1 MSDNVQTI
9 YSVNSKGADER
20 TINPKKS
27 KILIAIAGQ
36 QNSGKSTLFNA
47 LTGLRQH
54 IANYPGVTVDKKS
67 GYYQFNEQSVEA
79 VDLPGTYALTSF
91 SPEERV
97 ARDFLLLEQ
106 PDLIVNVVD
115 SANIERSLYL
125 TFQLM
130 ELGRPMLIVLNKMD
144 VAESLGLKVDADKLE
159 AHLGIPVI
167 ATVASKAHGAVDLKN
182 KISEVATLA
191 KVPPT
196 IDYAEW
202 NAAITTISQL
212 WSVEADLADYPSRWA
227 AIQLFEGDEG
237 IVQTLDRKAPHLKE
251 QIIRRAAEVTQEL
264 TESTGETAADA
275 MLRCRVAAS
284 RAAYAIAVK
293 HSDKKRISMTE
304 RIDRIVLNRFL
315 APLVLVLTIWV
326 IYQLSIVQGYELTY
340 ITWPFLA
347 GMRNFVASIMPAA
360 GFLFDPLVRDIGL
373 WIVDSA
379 NTLLNYVPIFFI
391 LFGLI
396 AILEDTGYMARI
408 AFIIDRILHRFGLHG
423 QSTLPM
429 ILSGVFAGGCAVP
442 GVMAT
447 KGIPDTRARMATILT
462 VPFMNCMAKIP
473 LYTLLVNIY
482 FPTEKGIVL
491 FYISTITVIVALLV
505 SKLLTVSVLR
515 NMDTA
520 PFVMEMPHYHLPGLF
535 SVLRRAFERTWIY
548 IKKVGTIVLSVS
560 TIIYVLLQFPGL
572 SVEQNEQYQQRAE
585 TAISQFYETLQGNSY
600 LAVVQDPENLIAL
613 INAYND
619 FRTYKLTAGSPEKA
633 RAVDERFERDYPD
646 YFPFFQRGSTADSR
660 QAFGALRTLDN
671 ARKDIRREM
680 RGIRIE
686 SSLLGQVGRG
696 VEHVTQFA
704 NFDWKIN
711 VALLT
716 SFAARE
722 SSVAT
727 LGVLFDQDDDQNIPL
742 EERMG
747 AEQKAQ
753 GYDSLTAVALI
764 VFFALYPPCLSTVI
778 MIRVQTGS
786 YKWMMFSMIFPTLL
800 GLVVASVIYTGGTWL
815 GLSGLQVFSLVYFS
829 LLALLLIVGLY
840 PSSMNRIEGYQDE
853 FQN

>member
-1 MSDNVQTI
+1 MSQELQQSLAIEKQASLITARV
-9 YSVNSKGADER
+9 
-20 TINPKKS
+20 PKKDQL
-27 KILIAIAGQ
+27 LIAIAGQ

-67 GYYQFNEQSVEA
+67 GFYQFNGQRVEA

-97 ARDFLLLEQ
+97 SRDFLLLEK

-115 SANIERSLYL
+115 SANLERSLYL

-130 ELGRPMLIVLNKMD
+130 ELGRPMLIVLNMMD
-144 VAESLGLKVDADKLE
+144 VAESLGLKVHADKLA
-159 AHLGIPVI
+159 AHLGIPVV
-167 ATVASKAHGAVDLKN
+167 ATVASKAQGIDDIKR
-182 KISEVATLA
+182 KISEIANQA
-191 KVPPT
+191 AVPPT

-202 NAAITTISQL
+202 NEAINELSQL
-212 WSVEADLADYPSRWA
+212 WSSEKELADYPARWA
-227 AIQLFEGDEG
+227 AIQLFEEDEG
-237 IVQTLDRKAPHLKE
+237 IVKTIEKKAAHLKDHILE
-251 QIIRRAAEVTQEL
+251 SAKKIDQKFVKA
-264 TESTGETAADA
+264 TESTAADTMA
-275 MLRCRVAAS
+275 RCRIAAS
-284 RAAYAIAVK
+284 RVAYAIAVEQ
-293 HSDKKRISMTE
+293 SDKTRVSMTE
-304 RIDRIVLNRFL
+304 RIDRVILNRFV
-315 APLVLVLTIWV
+315 APIFLTFTIWV
-326 IYQLSIVQGYELTY
+326 IYQLSIVQGYELTA

-347 GMRNFVASIMPAA
+347 GMRNFIAGILPDA

-379 NTLLNYVPIFFI
+379 NTLLNYVPIFLI

-447 KGIPDTRARMATILT
+447 KGIPDARARMATVLT

-482 FPTEKGIVL
+482 FPSEKGIVL
-491 FYISTITVIVALLV
+491 FYISTVTVIVALLV

-520 PFVMEMPHYHLPGLF
+520 PFVMEMPHYHLPNVL
-535 SVLRRAFERTWIY
+535 SVLRRAFDRTWIY
-548 IKKVGTIVLSVS
+548 IKKVGTIVISVS
-560 TIIYVLLQFPGL
+560 TIVYVLLQYPGL
-572 SVEQNEQYQQRAE
+572 SDEQTTQYQLRAE
-585 TAISQFYETLQGNSY
+585 AAVGQFYNDLEDNPL
-600 LAVVQDPENLIAL
+600 LATVEAPENLVAL
-613 INAYND
+613 INSYND
-619 FRTYKLTAGSPEKA
+619 FRTYKLTAGSPQKA
-633 RAVDERFERDYPD
+633 RAIDERFERNYPQ
-646 YFPFFQRGSTADSR
+646 YFPFFQRGSTADTR
-660 QAFGALRTLDN
+660 QAFTALRNLDN
-671 ARKDIRREM
+671 ERKNIRREM

-686 SSLLGQVGRG
+686 SSFLGQIGRG
-696 VEHVTQFA
+696 IEHVTQFA

-711 VALLT
+711 VALLS

-727 LGVLFDQDDDQNIPL
+727 LGVLFDQDDDQNVSL

-764 VFFALYPPCLSTVI
+764 MFFALYPPCLSTVI
-778 MIRVQTGS
+778 MIKVQTGS

-800 GLVVASVIYTGGTWL
+800 GLVVASLIYTGGTLL
-815 GLSGLQVFSLVYFS
+815 GLNGLQAFSIVYFS
-829 LLALLLIVGLY
+829 LLVLLLIIGLY
-840 PSSMNRIEGYQDE
+840 PNSTRNQGGYSDE
-853 FQN
+853 FQT